1 MHKKKNL
8 PNDVCVLTI
17 VLLLM
22 FVYSSII
29 FHHT

>member
-1 MHKKKNL
+1 MHKKNL
-8 PNDVCVLTI
+8 PNDVCVPTI

-29 FHHT
+29 FYHT